1 MRRLAPVR
9 WALPVLL
16 AAPVEAAAPAVRFV
30 DFATTV
36 NPVTALRITAA
47 IDDAEREGDELVLI
61 QLDTP
66 GGFVDSMEPIVK
78 RLLSAEVPVV
88 VWVGPSGARAAS
100 AGFFVLIAADLA
112 AMAPGTRTGAAST
125 VMIGGENRAD
135 DVLLKKSNEDLAA
148 LVRSIAE
155 RRGRNVAAAERAVFE
170 AKAYE
175 ERVAQEEGL
184 IDLVADSRD
193 ALLRALD
200 GREVRRFDGT
210 TAVLHTAGA
219 RLVQSSFPLRQR
231 FMELLAQPWLAF
243 LLLLGGLAGLYVE
256 FTHPGVVFPGVA
268 GALCLLLFFL
278 SAQVLPISAIGVL
291 LVLLA
296 IVMFILE
303 VKVTSYGMLT
313 VGGIVSLIIG
323 SLILVEGPIPELRVP
338 LGLVL
343 PASLTMGLLCALA
356 MALALRAQRAP
367 VATGIEGLVGRVG
380 SVTRE
385 LAPAGKVLVMGE
397 LWNAL
402 STGPSIAPG
411 ARVRVVRVHGLELTV
426 EPLAAGGEEPT

>member
-1 MRRLAPVR
+1 
-9 WALPVLL
+9 VLL
-16 AAPVEAAAPAVRFV
+16 AAPAGAAAPAVRFV

-36 NPVTALRITAA
+36 NPATALRITAA

-66 GGFVDSMEPIVK
+66 GGFVESMEPIVK

-100 AGFFVLIAADLA
+100 AGFFILIAADLA

-125 VMIGGENRAD
+125 VMIGGDNRED

-148 LVRSIAE
+148 LVRSVAE
-155 RRGRNVAAAERAVFE
+155 RRGRNVEFAERAVFE

-175 ERVAQEEGL
+175 EQVALEQGL
-184 IDLVADSRD
+184 IDLVADSRET
-193 ALLRALD
+193 LLAALD

-210 TAVLHTAGA
+210 TAVLRTAGA
-219 RLVQSSFPLRQR
+219 RLVESSFPPRQR
-231 FMELLAQPWLAF
+231 FMELLAQPWLAA

-291 LVLLA
+291 LILLGL
-296 IVMFILE
+296 VMFVLE
-303 VKVTSYGMLT
+303 IKVTSFGMLT
-313 VGGIVSLIIG
+313 VGGVVCLIIG

-338 LGLVL
+338 LRLVL
-343 PASLTMGLLCALA
+343 PASLTMGLVCALA
-356 MALALRAQRAP
+356 MTLAVRAQRER
-367 VATGIEGLVGRVG
+367 VQTGIEGLVGRIG

-385 LAPAGKVLVMGE
+385 LAPEGKILVQGE

-402 STGPSIAPG
+402 STGPAISRGSKVRI
-411 ARVRVVRVHGLELTV
+411 VRVNGLELTV
-426 EPLAAGGEEPT
+426 EPLAAVGEEPT